1 MHKFEKQLLEESQL
15 RAHTEVTYKTYLLR
29 LRQFHNYINKPLDQ
43 VYLSE
48 IREYFLYLINV
59 KQIGRESL
67 RNSFYAVRFYFVY
80 CLNFNKEDFW
90 FINVRR
96 TQKIPTILSQKEVRA
111 ILSKVQVLDYR
122 ICLTLIYACGLRI
135 GEAVKIK
142 VADID
147 GERKIL
153 TVRSGKGNKDRTVPI
168 PERMLMILREYW
180 KTHRNE
186 ELLFPKRKSKNKKD
200 FDRTKTDDHIA
211 LRTVQNAM
219 RLALLETKI
228 TKKATPH
235 TLRHSFATHLLE
247 EGINL
252 RALQSYLGH
261 KSLRA
266 TQIYIHLTKNSEVQ
280 SYKILN
286 KLMDDL

>member
-15 RAHTEVTYKTYLLR
+15 RAHTKVTYKTYLLR
-29 LRQFHNYINKPLDQ
+29 LRQFHKYINKPLDQ
-43 VYLSE
+43 VCLSE
-48 IREYFLYLINV
+48 IRQYFLHLINV
-59 KQIGRESL
+59 KKIGRESL

-96 TQKIPTILSQKEVRA
+96 TQKIPTILTQQEVRD
-111 ILSKVQVLDYR
+111 ILAKVKVPDYR
-122 ICLTLIYACGLRI
+122 ICLKLIYACGLRI

-142 VADID
+142 IADID

-153 TVRSGKGNKDRTVPI
+153 TVRSGKGNKDRAVPI

-180 KTHRNE
+180 KTHSNR
-186 ELLFPKRKSKNKKD
+186 ELLFPKRKSKNKTD
-200 FDRTKTDDHIA
+200 FDRTKTDNHIA
-211 LRTVQNAM
+211 LRTVQSAM

-266 TQIYIHLTKNSEVQ
+266 TQIYIHLTKNSEIQ

-286 KLMDDL
+286 KLMDNL

>member
-15 RAHTEVTYKTYLLR
+15 RAHTKVTYKTYLNR
-29 LRQFHNYINKPLDQ
+29 VRQFHNYINKPLEQ

-48 IREYFLYLINV
+48 IREYFLHLINV
-59 KQIGRESL
+59 KKIGRESL

-96 TQKIPTILSQKEVRA
+96 DQKIPTILSQKEVRD
-111 ILSKVQVLDYR
+111 IISEVKVLDYR
-122 ICLTLIYACGLRI
+122 ICLKLIYACGLRI
-135 GEAVKIK
+135 GEAVKIEI
-142 VADID
+142 ADID
-147 GERKIL
+147 GYRKIL
-153 TVRSGKGNKDRTVPI
+153 TVRSGKGNKDRAVPI
-168 PERMLMILREYW
+168 PEKMLMILRKYW
-180 KTHRNE
+180 KTHQNQK
-186 ELLFPKRKSKNKKD
+186 LLFPKRKSKNKIE
-200 FDRTKTDDHIA
+200 FDRLKTENHIA
-211 LRTVQNAM
+211 MRTVQNAM
-219 RLALLETKI
+219 KFALQETNI

-261 KSLRA
+261 KTLRA
-266 TQIYIHLTKNSEVQ
+266 TQIYIHLTKNSEIQ
-280 SYKILN
+280 SYNILN
-286 KLMDDL
+286 KLMADL

>member
-1 MHKFEKQLLEESQL
+1 MHKYERQLQEESQL
-15 RAHTEVTYKTYLLR
+15 RAHTKVTYKTYLNR
-29 LRQFHNYINKPLDQ
+29 LHQFHNYIKKPLDQ
-43 VYLSE
+43 VSLPE

-59 KQIGRESL
+59 KKIGRESL

-96 TQKIPTILSQKEVRA
+96 HQKIPTILSQKEVRD
-111 ILSKVQVLDYR
+111 ILSKVKVLDYQ
-122 ICLTLIYACGLRI
+122 ICLKLIYACGLRI
-135 GEAVKIK
+135 GEAVKIMI
-142 VADID
+142 ADID
-147 GERKIL
+147 GDRKIL
-153 TVRSGKGNKDRTVPI
+153 TVRSGKGNKDRAVPI
-168 PERMLMILREYW
+168 PERMLIILREYW
-180 KTHRNE
+180 KTHQNPK
-186 ELLFPKRKSKNKKD
+186 LLFPKRKSNDKTY
-200 FDRTKTDDHIA
+200 FDRLKTDNHIA
-211 LRTVQNAM
+211 LRTVQKAM

-247 EGINL
+247 AGINL

-266 TQIYIHLTKNSEVQ
+266 TQIYIHLTKNSEIK
-280 SYKILN
+280 SYEIMN
-286 KLMDDL
+286 KLMGDL

>member
-1 MHKFEKQLLEESQL
+1 MYKFEKQLLEESQL
-15 RAHTEVTYKTYLLR
+15 RAHTKVTYKTYLLR
-29 LRQFHNYINKPLDQ
+29 LRQFHNYIDKPLDQ

-59 KQIGRESL
+59 KKIGRESL

-96 TQKIPTILSQKEVRA
+96 HQKIPTILSQKEVRD
-111 ILSKVQVLDYR
+111 ILAKVKVLDYQ
-122 ICLTLIYACGLRI
+122 ICLKLIYACGLRI

-142 VADID
+142 IADID

-153 TVRSGKGNKDRTVPI
+153 TVRSGKGNKDRAVPI
-168 PERMLMILREYW
+168 PERMLLLLREYW
-180 KTHRNE
+180 KTHHNQK
-186 ELLFPKRKSKNKKD
+186 LLFPKRKSKNKTD
-200 FDRTKTDDHIA
+200 FNRMRTDEHIA

-266 TQIYIHLTKNSEVQ
+266 TQIYIHLTKNSEIQ

-286 KLMDDL
+286 NLMDNL

>member
-1 MHKFEKQLLEESQL
+1 MHKFERQLQEESQL
-15 RAHTEVTYKTYLLR
+15 RAHTKVTYKTYLNR
-29 LRQFHNYINKPLDQ
+29 LRQFHNYIKKPLDQ
-43 VYLSE
+43 VSLDE

-59 KQIGRESL
+59 KKIGRESL

-96 TQKIPTILSQKEVRA
+96 HQKIPTILSQKDVRD
-111 ILSKVQVLDYR
+111 ILSKVKVQDYQ
-122 ICLTLIYACGLRI
+122 ICLKLIYACGLRI
-135 GEAVKIK
+135 GEAVKIQI
-142 VADID
+142 ADID

-153 TVRSGKGNKDRTVPI
+153 TVRSGKGNKDRAVPI
-168 PERMLMILREYW
+168 PERMLIILREYW
-180 KTHRNE
+180 KTHHNPK
-186 ELLFPKRKSKNKKD
+186 LLFPKRKSKDKTH
-200 FDRTKTDDHIA
+200 FDRLKTDNYIA
-211 LRTVQNAM
+211 LRTVQKAM

-228 TKKATPH
+228 QKKATPH

-247 EGINL
+247 GGINL

-261 KSLRA
+261 KTLRA
-266 TQIYIHLTKNSEVQ
+266 TQIYIHLTKNSEIR

-286 KLMDDL
+286 KLMNDL

>member
-1 MHKFEKQLLEESQL
+1 MYKYERQLQEESQL
-15 RAHTEVTYKTYLLR
+15 RAHSKVTYKTYLNR
-29 LRQFHNYINKPLDQ
+29 LRQFHNYIKKPLDQ
-43 VYLSE
+43 VSLSE
-48 IREYFLYLINV
+48 IREYFLYQINV
-59 KQIGRESL
+59 NKIGRESL

-90 FINVRR
+90 FINVKRH
-96 TQKIPTILSQKEVRA
+96 QKIPTILSQKEVRE
-111 ILSKVQVLDYR
+111 ILAKVKVLDYQ
-122 ICLTLIYACGLRI
+122 ICLKLIYACGLRI

-142 VADID
+142 IADID

-153 TVRSGKGNKDRTVPI
+153 TIRSGKGNKDRAVPI
-168 PERMLMILREYW
+168 PERMLIILREYW
-180 KTHRNE
+180 KTHHNSK
-186 ELLFPKRKSKNKKD
+186 LLFPKRKSKD
-200 FDRTKTDDHIA
+200 KTDFNQLITENHIA
-211 LRTVQNAM
+211 LRTVQKAM
-219 RLALLETKI
+219 RLALRETKI

-266 TQIYIHLTKNSEVQ
+266 RQIYIHLTKNSEIK
-280 SYKILN
+280 SYEIMN
-286 KLMDDL
+286 KLMGDL

>member
-15 RAHTEVTYKTYLLR
+15 RAHTKVTSKTYLLR
-29 LRQFHNYINKPLDQ
+29 LRQFHNYIDKPLDQ

-59 KQIGRESL
+59 KKIGRESL

-96 TQKIPTILSQKEVRA
+96 HQKIPTILSRKEVRD
-111 ILSKVQVLDYR
+111 ILAQVKVLDYR
-122 ICLTLIYACGLRI
+122 ICLKLIYACGLRI

-142 VADID
+142 IADID
-147 GERKIL
+147 GERKVL
-153 TVRSGKGNKDRTVPI
+153 TVRSGKGNKDRVVPI
-168 PERMLMILREYW
+168 PERMLMLLREYW
-180 KTHRNE
+180 KTHHNQ
-186 ELLFPKRKSKNKKD
+186 ELLFPKRKSKNKPD
-200 FDRTKTDDHIA
+200 FNRTKTDEHIV

-219 RLALLETKI
+219 RLALLDTKI

-266 TQIYIHLTKNSEVQ
+266 TQIYIHLTKNTEIQ

>member
-1 MHKFEKQLLEESQL
+1 MYKFEKQLLEESQL
-15 RAHTEVTYKTYLLR
+15 RAHTKVTYKTYLLR
-29 LRQFHNYINKPLDQ
+29 LRQFHNYIKKPLDQ

-48 IREYFLYLINV
+48 IKEYFLYLINV
-59 KQIGRESL
+59 KKIGRESL

-96 TQKIPTILSQKEVRA
+96 HQKIPTILSQKEVRD
-111 ILSKVQVLDYR
+111 ILEKVKVQDYR
-122 ICLTLIYACGLRI
+122 ICLKLIYACGLRI

-142 VADID
+142 IADID

-168 PERMLMILREYW
+168 PEKMLKLLREYW
-180 KTHRNE
+180 KMHRNQKF
-186 ELLFPKRKSKNKKD
+186 LFPKRKSKNKTD
-200 FDRTKTDDHIA
+200 FDRLKTDNHIA

-261 KSLRA
+261 KTLRA
-266 TQIYIHLTKNSEVQ
+266 TQIYIHLTKNSEIR
-280 SYKILN
+280 SYNILN

>member
-48 IREYFLYLINV
+48 IREYFLHLINV
-59 KQIGRESL
+59 KKIGRESL
-67 RNSFYAVRFYFVY
+67 RNSFYAVRFYYVY

-96 TQKIPTILSQKEVRA
+96 HQKIPTILSQKEVRA
-111 ILSKVQVLDYR
+111 ILSKVKVPDYQ
-122 ICLTLIYACGLRI
+122 ICLKLIYACGLRI

-142 VADID
+142 IADID

-153 TVRSGKGNKDRTVPI
+153 TIRSGKGNKDRAVPI

-180 KTHRNE
+180 KTHQNQK
-186 ELLFPKRKSKNKKD
+186 LLFPKRKSKDKTD
-200 FDRTKTDDHIA
+200 FDRVKTDNHIA
-211 LRTVQNAM
+211 LRTVQKAM

-266 TQIYIHLTKNSEVQ
+266 TQIYIHLTKNSEIQ

>member
-1 MHKFEKQLLEESQL
+1 MPKFEKQLLEESQL
-15 RAHTEVTYKTYLLR
+15 RAHTKVTYKTYLLR
-29 LRQFHNYINKPLDQ
+29 LRQFHNYIDKPLDQ

-59 KQIGRESL
+59 KKIGRESL

-96 TQKIPTILSQKEVRA
+96 HQKIPTILSQKEVRD
-111 ILSKVQVLDYR
+111 ILAKVKVLDYR
-122 ICLTLIYACGLRI
+122 ICLKLIYACGLRI

-142 VADID
+142 IADID
-147 GERKIL
+147 GERKVL
-153 TVRSGKGNKDRTVPI
+153 TVRSGKGNKDRAVPI
-168 PERMLMILREYW
+168 PERMLMLLREYW
-180 KTHRNE
+180 KTHHNQK
-186 ELLFPKRKSKNKKD
+186 LLFPKRKSKNKTD
-200 FDRTKTDDHIA
+200 FNRMRTDEHIA

-266 TQIYIHLTKNSEVQ
+266 TQIYIHLTKNTEIQ

>member
-1 MHKFEKQLLEESQL
+1 MYKFEKQLLEESQL
-15 RAHTEVTYKTYLLR
+15 RAHTKVTYKTYLLR
-29 LRQFHNYINKPLDQ
+29 LRQFHNYIDKPLDQ

-59 KQIGRESL
+59 KKIGRESL

-96 TQKIPTILSQKEVRA
+96 HQKIPTILSRKEVRD
-111 ILSKVQVLDYR
+111 ILAQVKVLDYR
-122 ICLTLIYACGLRI
+122 ICLKLIYACGLRI

-142 VADID
+142 IADID
-147 GERKIL
+147 GERKVL
-153 TVRSGKGNKDRTVPI
+153 TVRSGKGNKDRVVPI
-168 PERMLMILREYW
+168 PERMLMLLREYW
-180 KTHRNE
+180 KTHHNQ
-186 ELLFPKRKSKNKKD
+186 ELLFPKRKSKNKPD
-200 FDRTKTDDHIA
+200 FNRTKTDEYIA

-219 RLALLETKI
+219 RLALLDTKI

-266 TQIYIHLTKNSEVQ
+266 TQIYIHLTKNTEIQ

>member
-15 RAHTEVTYKTYLLR
+15 RAHTKVTYKTYLLR
-29 LRQFHNYINKPLDQ
+29 LRQFHNYIKKPLDQ

-48 IREYFLYLINV
+48 IKEYFLYLINV
-59 KQIGRESL
+59 KKIGRESL

-96 TQKIPTILSQKEVRA
+96 HQKIPTILSQKEVRD
-111 ILSKVQVLDYR
+111 ILEKVKVQDYR
-122 ICLTLIYACGLRI
+122 ICLKLIYACGLRI

-142 VADID
+142 IADID

-153 TVRSGKGNKDRTVPI
+153 TVRSGKGNKDRAVPI

-180 KTHRNE
+180 KIHHNQKI
-186 ELLFPKRKSKNKKD
+186 LFPKRKSKNETD
-200 FDRTKTDDHIA
+200 FDRLKTDNHIA

-219 RLALLETKI
+219 RLALLETEI

-266 TQIYIHLTKNSEVQ
+266 TQIYIHLTKNSEIQ
-280 SYKILN
+280 SYNILN

>member
-15 RAHTEVTYKTYLLR
+15 RAHTKVTYKTYLIR
-29 LRQFHNYINKPLDQ
+29 LRQFHNYIKKPLEQ
-43 VYLSE
+43 VSLSE

-59 KQIGRESL
+59 KKIGRESL

-90 FINVRR
+90 FINVKRH
-96 TQKIPTILSQKEVRA
+96 QKIPTILSQKEVRG
-111 ILSKVQVLDYR
+111 ILSKVKVLDYQ
-122 ICLTLIYACGLRI
+122 ICLKLIYACGLRI

-142 VADID
+142 IEDID

-153 TVRSGKGNKDRTVPI
+153 TVRSGKGNKDRAVPI
-168 PERMLMILREYW
+168 PERMLIILREYW
-180 KTHRNE
+180 KTHHNQKI
-186 ELLFPKRKSKNKKD
+186 LFPKRKAKNKTY
-200 FDRTKTDDHIA
+200 FDRVKTDSHIEPG
-211 LRTVQNAM
+211 TVQTAM
-219 RLALLETKI
+219 RLALLETGI
-228 TKKATPH
+228 MKKATPH

-247 EGINL
+247 SGINL

-266 TQIYIHLTKNSEVQ
+266 TQIYIHLTKNSEIQ
-280 SYKILN
+280 SYNILN
-286 KLMDDL
+286 KVMNDL